1 VINIVLVP
9 IHPAGWPFIG
19 LFAAVAFALFF
30 VAAPLGWIGI
40 VLTAWCTY
48 FFRNPARV
56 TPEGDGFVIAPA
68 DGVVLPLGMAPP
80 PPELEMGD
88 EPLQRICIFMNV
100 FNVHVNRIPLKGT
113 IERLAYI
120 PGRFFNASLDKA
132 SKYNERMAVRLK
144 TSAGDIAVVQIAG
157 LVARRIKCDLVE
169 GQEVQAGE
177 VFGLIRFGSR
187 VDVYLPK
194 EVPALVAVGQRAVAG
209 ETVIADFDAN
219 EQPRSGEIR

>member
-1 VINIVLVP
+1 MINIVLVP

-187 VDVYLPK
+187 VDVYLPPGFSPR
-194 EVPALVAVGQRAVAG
+194 VLAGQISIAG
-209 ETVIADFDAN
+209 ESIIAD
-219 EQPRSGEIR
+219 SGKQE

>member
-1 VINIVLVP
+1 MIVINIVLVP

-187 VDVYLPK
+187 VDVYLPPGFSPR
-194 EVPALVAVGQRAVAG
+194 VLAGQISIAG
-209 ETVIADFDAN
+209 ESIIAD
-219 EQPRSGEIR
+219 SGKQE

>member
-1 VINIVLVP
+1 LIVINIVLVP

-187 VDVYLPK
+187 VDVYLPPGFSPR
-194 EVPALVAVGQRAVAG
+194 VLAGQISIAG
-209 ETVIADFDAN
+209 ESIIAD
-219 EQPRSGEIR
+219 SGKQE

>member
-1 VINIVLVP
+1 
-9 IHPAGWPFIG
+9 
-19 LFAAVAFALFF
+19 
-30 VAAPLGWIGI
+30 
-40 VLTAWCTY
+40 
-48 FFRNPARV
+48 
-56 TPEGDGFVIAPA
+56 
-68 DGVVLPLGMAPP
+68 
-80 PPELEMGD
+80 MGD

-187 VDVYLPK
+187 VDVYLPPGFSPR
-194 EVPALVAVGQRAVAG
+194 VLAGQISIAG
-209 ETVIADFDAN
+209 ESIIAD
-219 EQPRSGEIR
+219 SGKQE

>member
-1 VINIVLVP
+1 VINILLVP

-19 LFAAVAFALFF
+19 LFAAVALALFF
-30 VAAPLGWIGI
+30 VAEPLGWIGI

-56 TPEGDGFVIAPA
+56 TPQGAGFVIAPA

-113 IERLAYI
+113 VERLAYI

-177 VFGLIRFGSR
+177 IFGLIRFGSR
-187 VDVYLPK
+187 VDVYLPPGFSPR
-194 EVPALVAVGQRAVAG
+194 VLAGQISIAG
-209 ETVIADFDAN
+209 ESIIAD
-219 EQPRSGEIR
+219 SGKQE

>member
-1 VINIVLVP
+1 MIVINIVLVP

-169 GQEVQAGE
+169 GQEAQAGE

-187 VDVYLPK
+187 VDVYLPPGFSPR
-194 EVPALVAVGQRAVAG
+194 VLAGQISIAG
-209 ETVIADFDAN
+209 ESIIAD
-219 EQPRSGEIR
+219 SGKQE

>member
-1 VINIVLVP
+1 MINILLVP

-19 LFAAVAFALFF
+19 LFAAVALALFF
-30 VAAPLGWIGI
+30 VAEPLGWIGI

-56 TPEGDGFVIAPA
+56 TPQGAGFVIAPA

-113 IERLAYI
+113 VERLAYI

-177 VFGLIRFGSR
+177 IFGLIRFGSR
-187 VDVYLPK
+187 VDVYLPPGFSPR
-194 EVPALVAVGQRAVAG
+194 VLAGQISIAG
-209 ETVIADFDAN
+209 ESIIAD
-219 EQPRSGEIR
+219 SGKQE